1 MRILDELE
9 NEYLEDIREKNAD
22 DDHLRAFKIGWA
34 DQLSEDRRSYG
45 NDALKTLTW
54 QNVGYRLAKV
64 FGAQDEEAI
73 QNVFLMLKLE
83 YSRQG

>member
-1 MRILDELE
+1 MD
-9 NEYLEDIREKNAD
+9 DIRDKNPG
-22 DDHLRAFKIGWA
+22 DDHLRAFKTGWE

-73 QNVFLMLKLE
+73 QNVFQMLKLD
-83 YSRQG
+83 YQRQG